1 MPIGRR
7 NLTSNSQGA
16 FIVPNATA
24 SGAVRAGATVAV
36 VEILGVVKVIECSAS
51 SNAASFVGFA
61 NQAVADGDVVEL
73 ISVRGSTVTP
83 VIEGAGALTPGDMV
97 FISDTA
103 GEIKM
108 GLPTAG
114 MAIRVGAAISTT
126 QLILTTDLQV
136 VLG

>member
-36 VEILGVVKVIECSAS
+36 VELLGAVKVIECSSS
-51 SNAASFVGFA
+51 SNAASFIGFA
-61 NQAVADGDVVEL
+61 NQTAADGDVVEI
-73 ISVRGSTVTP
+73 ISIRGSTITP
-83 VIEGAGALTPGDMV
+83 IVEGGGTLTAGDMV

-103 GEIKM
+103 GEVKM
-108 GLPTAG
+108 GVPTTG
-114 MAIRVGAAISTT
+114 MAIRVGAAISAT
-126 QLILTTDLQV
+126 QLILTTDFQV
-136 VLG
+136 VL